1 MVYFSRTKPRL
12 KEKILKEKEE
22 KQKKG
27 KNRRRGENRNKRRR
41 TGNESDQSD
50 DTIILENNITE
61 KGEEKLQT
69 VHLDDDVP
77 KLKRSSPCR

>member
-1 MVYFSRTKPRL
+1 ML
-12 KEKILKEKEE
+12 KEKGEKQNKEK
-22 KQKKG
+22 KIG
-27 KNRRRGENRNKRRR
+27 VENRNKRRR

-50 DTIILENNITE
+50 DKIIIENNVTE

-77 KLKRSSPCR
+77 RLKRSSPCRSNGLIWELLRYTNT